1 MLKQRVLTALILVPL
16 IVWAIF
22 SLPDVSFT
30 GVLLGIMCVAAW
42 EWSRLAGLKQ
52 PGPRLF
58 YVVILFLLMSA
69 TGFYYQQDAML
80 INIIY
85 LIVSALWLLALGWLL
100 YYRSHTVE
108 HSGFSVIKLIIG
120 VAIIIGPFVALLVL
134 RHREQYGPAWI
145 MYLLLLIW
153 VADSGAYFAGKAF
166 GKHKLLYNVS
176 PGKSWEGVL
185 GGLLG
190 CLLLALAAGWWWL
203 GLPPLQYLLFVILS
217 LVVVIFSIAGDLFE
231 SLYKRQAGL
240 KDSGHIL
247 PGHGGI
253 LDRIDSLTAAAPV
266 FAAGL
271 YLMGRYL

>member
-16 IVWAIF
+16 IIWAIF

-42 EWSRLAGLKQ
+42 EWSRLAGLQQ

-58 YVVILFLLMSA
+58 YVVILFLLLSA
-69 TGFYYQQDAML
+69 TGFYFQQDEML
-80 INIIY
+80 INSIY
-85 LIVSALWLLALGWLL
+85 LIVSALWLLALAWLF

-108 HSGFSVIKLIIG
+108 HSGFSVFKLIVG
-120 VAIIIGPFVALLVL
+120 VAIILGPFVALLAL
-134 RHREQYGPAWI
+134 RHREPFGPAWI

-185 GGLLG
+185 GGLIG

-203 GLPPLQYLLFVILS
+203 GLPPRQYLLFVILS
-217 LVVVIFSIAGDLFE
+217 LVVVIFSIAGDLLE
-231 SLYKRQAGL
+231 SLFKRQAGL

-266 FAAGL
+266 FVAGL
-271 YLMGRYL
+271 YIMGRYL

>member
-1 MLKQRVLTALILVPL
+1 MLKQRVLTALVLAPLV
-16 IVWAIF
+16 IWAIF
-22 SLPDVSFT
+22 SLPDDGFT
-30 GVLLGIMCVAAW
+30 GLLLAIMSIAAW
-42 EWSRLAGLKQ
+42 EWSRLAGLLQ

-58 YVVILFLLMSA
+58 YVVVLFLILSSL
-69 TGFYYQQDAML
+69 GFYLQRHRIVFDS
-80 INIIY
+80 IY
-85 LIVSALWLLALGWLL
+85 LAVAGLWLLALLWLS
-100 YYRSHTVE
+100 YYRTHTVAR
-108 HSGFSVIKLIIG
+108 SGFGLFKLLAGVVIIL
-120 VAIIIGPFVALLVL
+120 GPFVALLVL
-134 RHREQYGPAWI
+134 RHREPFGPQWI

-153 VADSGAYFAGKAF
+153 IADSGAYFTGRAF

-190 CLLLALAAGWWWL
+190 SLILALLGGWWFE
-203 GLPPLQYLLFVILS
+203 LPLRQYPPFIIVS
-217 LVVVIFSIAGDLFE
+217 LVVVVFSVAGDLVE
-231 SLYKRQAGL
+231 SLLKRQAGV

-271 YLMGRYL
+271 YLMGLFV